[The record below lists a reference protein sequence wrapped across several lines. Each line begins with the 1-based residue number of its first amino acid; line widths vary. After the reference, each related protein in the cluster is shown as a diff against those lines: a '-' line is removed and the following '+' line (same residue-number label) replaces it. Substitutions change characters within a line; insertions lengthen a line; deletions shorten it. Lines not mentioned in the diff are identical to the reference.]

1 VAVLNSLNSN
11 VVKTYLDGIFL
22 PEFNL
27 QDNPEIATAEDP
39 FIFNQYKSDKAQETL
54 EEFKG
59 IGDWETRGELQVPA
73 EAQPQSIYTQSFVNA
88 ELAKGVTLSGRFF
101 DDDQHAMVSMV
112 ARDFATKGRAAKN
125 KDAISVYRGAFA
137 TTTYGDGV
145 YLCSASHP
153 ITGGTQSNTSTVKL
167 SEANLNTGIVALAEA
182 KERDGVQ
189 VGRMPNALLV
199 TTANY
204 KRASIILDTEL
215 RSGTANNDLNVYSTK
230 YQLWLKAT
238 PYLGT
243 VAGGSD
249 DYWFLLAKN
258 HGVVRFLRQDVKT
271 TIIDRTLRE
280 NDSYYY
286 RGQFRQA
293 VGAISFVGVWGSTG
307 TTSSYDA

>member
-1 VAVLNSLNSN
+1 M
-11 VVKTYLDGIFL
+11 
-22 PEFNL
+22 
-27 QDNPEIATAEDP
+27 
-39 FIFNQYKSDKAQETL
+39 
-54 EEFKG
+54 
-59 IGDWETRGELQVPA
+59 PA
-73 EAQPQSIYTQSFVNA
+73 EAQPQSIYTQSFVNT

-101 DDDQHAMVSMV
+101 DDDQHAMVSMI

-125 KDAISVYRGAFA
+125 KDAMSVYRTAF
-137 TTTYGDGV
+137 TTTYGDNV
-145 YLCSASHP
+145 ALCAATHP
-153 ITGGTQSNTSTVKL
+153 VTGGTQSNTSTVKL
-167 SEANLNTGIVALAEA
+167 SEANLNTAIVALAEA
-182 KERDGVQ
+182 KERDGVM

-215 RSGTANNDLNVYSTK
+215 RSGTANNDMNVYSTK

-243 VAGGSD
+243 NAGGSD

-293 VGAISFVGVWGSTG
+293 VGAISFVGLWGSTG